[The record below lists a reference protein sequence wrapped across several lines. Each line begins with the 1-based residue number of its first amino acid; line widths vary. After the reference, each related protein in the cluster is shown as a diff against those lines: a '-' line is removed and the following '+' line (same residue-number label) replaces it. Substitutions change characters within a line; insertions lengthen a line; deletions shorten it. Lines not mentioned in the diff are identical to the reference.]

1 MDPGPGREGRVAT
14 KTQTGIAVFA
24 ALRAFASRGKRRNP
38 PTSIIPQ
45 KVIQLRDNL
54 LFDAQWDVL
63 KLSQRWFIAK
73 TSLSLA
79 KTQ

>member
-38 PTSIIPQ
+38 RMIPQ
-45 KVIQLRDNL
+45 TTIQLRDSG

-63 KLSQRWFIAK
+63 KLSQWWFIAK

-79 KTQ
+79 KNQ